1 MYDYA
6 NMSATVLVDSFN
18 AVEPEDA
25 VVTTQQAAAVTGL
38 SGVTANATVTSN
50 MLANKTT
57 IKVEFSDKAYATA
70 ITAGDFAV
78 EVVDRGANYVTVEI
92 ATPNFEGAISVATKE
107 FAAAADKLTGLA
119 LASDLVLES
128 LEGDNP
134 GCLNFWQ
141 HEYKGTVYDYGT
153 YMYDGDTTGD
163 TEGYATGYSVL
174 KYHSFGDKYDAQL
187 KHDANGKYL
196 GAFITKLAA
205 VEDLTALRLYAY
217 TGYGNT
223 NSLFDDF
230 DILVSADGET
240 WTVAA
245 SVNDLV
251 AAGQWVIEGN
261 NYVVELALTG
271 AEDVLYVAFAAT
283 DFNGFGRTGNGQYQ
297 FINEF
302 ELYK

>member
-1 MYDYA
+1 
-6 NMSATVLVDSFN
+6 
-18 AVEPEDA
+18 
-25 VVTTQQAAAVTGL
+25 
-38 SGVTANATVTSN
+38 
-50 MLANKTT
+50 
-57 IKVEFSDKAYATA
+57 
-70 ITAGDFAV
+70 
-78 EVVDRGANYVTVEI
+78 
-92 ATPNFEGAISVATKE
+92 
-107 FAAAADKLTGLA
+107 
-119 LASDLVLES
+119 
-128 LEGDNP
+128 
-134 GCLNFWQ
+134 
-141 HEYKGTVYDYGT
+141 
-153 YMYDGDTTGD
+153 MYDGDTTG
-163 TEGYATGYSVL
+163 TTGGNYSADYTVL

-187 KHDANGKYL
+187 KHDVNGKYL
-196 GAFITKLAA
+196 GAFVTKLAA
-205 VEDLTALRLYAY
+205 VEDLTALRMYAY

-271 AEDVLYVAFAAT
+271 AEDVLYVALAAT